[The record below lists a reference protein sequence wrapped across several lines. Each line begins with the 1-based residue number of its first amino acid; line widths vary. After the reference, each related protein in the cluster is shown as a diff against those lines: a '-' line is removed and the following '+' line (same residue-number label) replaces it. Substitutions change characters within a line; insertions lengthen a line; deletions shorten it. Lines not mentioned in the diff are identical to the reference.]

1 MKTIDSL
8 AEQGFEIFCR
18 QIELHALKTKRFLPG
33 EYLLHQG
40 QAITELFW
48 VEAGEFTIGYTANNG
63 RSYSLGLNFVDQH
76 LFGEVEYLTS
86 SPCQFNVKASK
97 TVEAQ
102 VLPIKLMTE
111 ILESDSKVGI
121 WLSQALSSR
130 YQTGMTMTMNRFLHP
145 LIYNIAWDIHQ
156 NCIGAKPAVNF
167 THVYKEAERFGCSE
181 RVYSRVVNQLVDM
194 GLIEKRENQLQ
205 VIDIDQLSQF
215 LELK

>member
-8 AEQGFEIFCR
+8 AEQGFDIFCR
-18 QIELHALKTKRFLPG
+18 QVELYALKTKRFIPG

-48 VEAGEFTIGYTANNG
+48 VDEGQFTIGYTANNG
-63 RSYSLGLNFVDQH
+63 RNYSLGLNFVDQH

-86 SPCQFNVKASK
+86 SPCQFNIKACEA
-97 TVEAQ
+97 VEAK

-111 ILESDSKVGI
+111 ILELDPKVGI
-121 WLSQALSSR
+121 WLSQALSNR

-145 LIYNIAWDIHQ
+145 LIYNIAWDMQ
-156 NCIGAKPAVNF
+156 QRCVGAKPAVSF

-181 RVYSRVVNQLVDM
+181 RVYSRVVNQLLEM
-194 GLIEKRENQLQ
+194 GLIEKRDNQLH
-205 VIDIDQLSQF
+205 VSDIDKLSQF